1 MPDTA
6 PYDAE
11 RRHTTPVIRRRA
23 AVVALVTLASVAAGW
38 LIGPQ
43 RNDLGSARS
52 GDAALAAR
60 VTATL
65 TGTDGVRALAVAEV
79 TRDTVTWA
87 GLGNATTGREPGA
100 APTASSRFELGSI
113 TKTFTGALLAM
124 AIERGEVR
132 AEDALAARVPELV
145 GTPAGGVTL
154 GALAQH
160 SSGLPRLGHT
170 ANGAALVAALTN
182 ANPYASTTT
191 QRLLEDASR
200 ATVDAE
206 QPPTYSNFGVALL
219 GTALTR
225 AADAP
230 DYATL
235 LAERLTGPLGM
246 VNTSVAASADD
257 VPRDAVP
264 GFHANGRLAPRWEG
278 EGYLPAGSATFT
290 TLADQAAWAQNQLRG
305 GIGAD
310 ALTPTADLGADRIG
324 WGWISSVEELDGR
337 ARTLVWHN
345 GGTAGFSTMTALDLD
360 AGRAVVVLANTTTRV
375 DDLAVAQLFDQ
386 PGPVST
392 DAGPAVGWVIVV
404 IAAGLGIA
412 ALTSAW
418 RAAVSLQAVSS
429 LLSAAFGLLMAWH
442 TGPWAQVGGW
452 LWGLLLAP
460 AALAGVI
467 LVARWR
473 ERPIL
478 TRETR
483 LRALP
488 ELVLSA
494 ALLGVQSGSCDRR
507 AGRRPHRACPDPER
521 VEHGN
526 ALRGGPTPSPQWS
539 RGRAVAG

>member
-6 PYDAE
+6 PADAK
-11 RRHTTPVIRRRA
+11 RRDTTPVIRRRA

-60 VTATL
+60 VSATL

-206 QPPTYSNFGVALL
+206 QPPTYSNLGVALL

-305 GIGAD
+305 GHWGGRAD
-310 ALTPTADLGADRIG
+310 A
-324 WGWISSVEELDGR
+324 
-337 ARTLVWHN
+337 
-345 GGTAGFSTMTALDLD
+345 
-360 AGRAVVVLANTTTRV
+360 
-375 DDLAVAQLFDQ
+375 
-386 PGPVST
+386 
-392 DAGPAVGWVIVV
+392 
-404 IAAGLGIA
+404 
-412 ALTSAW
+412 
-418 RAAVSLQAVSS
+418 
-429 LLSAAFGLLMAWH
+429 
-442 TGPWAQVGGW
+442 
-452 LWGLLLAP
+452 
-460 AALAGVI
+460 
-467 LVARWR
+467 
-473 ERPIL
+473 
-478 TRETR
+478 
-483 LRALP
+483 
-488 ELVLSA
+488 
-494 ALLGVQSGSCDRR
+494 DRR
-507 AGRRPHRACPDPER
+507 PGSGPHRLGLDQQR
-521 VEHGN
+521 
-526 ALRGGPTPSPQWS
+526 
-539 RGRAVAG
+539 